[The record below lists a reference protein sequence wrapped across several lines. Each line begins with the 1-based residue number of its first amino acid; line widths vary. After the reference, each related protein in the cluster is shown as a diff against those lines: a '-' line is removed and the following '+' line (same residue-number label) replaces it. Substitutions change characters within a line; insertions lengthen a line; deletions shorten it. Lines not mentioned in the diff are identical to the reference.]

1 MNAQTPPGHRRQN
14 RRQKG
19 VTLIEVLITVLIMG
33 VGLLGLA
40 ALQALSIKANRASLQ
55 RSYATLYTHDI
66 LDSMRANRT
75 AAVTGAYD
83 IDFGPPPSGSGTIA
97 STDLTRWRAAL
108 VNDLPNGSGQ
118 IAVDANGTATISVR
132 WDESIASDVTH
143 TFTTES
149 SL

>member
-1 MNAQTPPGHRRQN
+1 MNAKTPSGHRRQ
-14 RRQKG
+14 KA
-19 VTLIEVLITVLIMG
+19 VTLIEVLITVVIMG

-75 AAVTGAYD
+75 AAVTGGAYD

-97 STDLTRWRAAL
+97 SADLTRWRTAL
-108 VNDLPNGSGQ
+108 ANDLPNGEGQ
-118 IAVDANGTATISVR
+118 ISVDANGTATISVR